1 MNNRELFDE
10 AVSKFGDVRWR
21 LNNLY
26 FITDKN
32 GTRIPFRMNWAQE
45 ELFQNLH
52 YQNIILKCRQL
63 GFTTFLQLFMLDACV
78 FYPDVRA
85 GTVAHDMDSA
95 KVIFRDKVKF
105 PYSQLPE
112 AIKDLVPIVADN
124 ATELLL
130 GNNSGISVD
139 TSHRSGTLQYLHIS
153 EYGKLCAKNPERAR
167 EVRTGALNTIQAG
180 QLVFIESTAEGQS
193 GDFYEMCQ
201 RAESD
206 KRRGK
211 KLSAQELK
219 FHFFPWQREPSYAID
234 PAHVEIT
241 DELRKYFRDLEEDR
255 GIALTPAQKAW
266 YATKSVT
273 QKEDMGRE
281 YPSTSEEAF
290 RSAIQ
295 GAIFG
300 KQLFALERKGQI
312 ARVPHDPSL
321 KVNTW
326 WDLGRADS
334 TAIWFWQQA
343 GKELHF
349 IDYLEHSGEDL
360 PYYAQELQKRRE
372 ERKYIYGR
380 HSWPHDGGHKRLGQ
394 GGRSLND
401 QFYDLGYEVEIQPR
415 YDIAPTITKA
425 RNTFPLCWFDAEK
438 CSEGLKA
445 LRNYRYEWNEDHACW
460 RNEPLHDWASHGAS
474 AFRCGAMAMI
484 MDANSSAVS
493 PRSTRKRYRSEDG
506 HAASGWAA

>member
-1 MNNRELFDE
+1 MHDE
-10 AVSKFGDVRWR
+10 ALREAWNKFADVRWR

-26 FITDKN
+26 WILDKD
-32 GTRIPFRMNWAQE
+32 GKRVPFRMNWAQE
-45 ELFQNLH
+45 ELVSSLHTLNL
-52 YQNIILKCRQL
+52 ILKARQL
-63 GFTTFLQLFMLDACV
+63 GCTTFIQLLMLDACV
-78 FYPDVRA
+78 FNPDVRA

-112 AIKDLVPIVADN
+112 QIKDKVPITADN

-206 KRRGK
+206 MRRGK
-211 KLSAQELK
+211 ALATQEFK
-219 FHFFPWQREPSYAID
+219 FHFFPWQKEPSYAID
-234 PAHVEIT
+234 PAHVEIP
-241 DELRKYFRDLEEDR
+241 DDMAKYFRDLEEDH
-255 GIALTPAQKAW
+255 GIALTPSQRAW
-266 YATKSVT
+266 YATKAVT

-290 RSAIQ
+290 KSAVK

-300 KQLFALERKGQI
+300 KELFAIERKGQI
-312 ARVPHDPSL
+312 TRVPHQPSL

-343 GKELHF
+343 GQELHF
-349 IDYLEHSGEDL
+349 IDYIEHSGEDL
-360 PYYAQELQKRRE
+360 PYYAQALQEKRE
-372 ERKYIYGR
+372 KKKYVYGR

-394 GGRSLND
+394 GGKSLSD
-401 QFYDLGYEVEIQPR
+401 QFYDLGFEVEIQPR

-425 RNTFPLCWFDAEK
+425 RNTLPLCWFDAEA

-445 LRNYRYEWNEDHACW
+445 LRSYRYEWNEEHACW
-460 RNEPLHDWASHGAS
+460 RNEPLHDWASHGSS

-484 MDANSSAVS
+484 LDANASAA
-493 PRSTRKRYRSEDG
+493 PRPGRSRYRHSEAG
-506 HAASGWAA
+506 QRSGWAA